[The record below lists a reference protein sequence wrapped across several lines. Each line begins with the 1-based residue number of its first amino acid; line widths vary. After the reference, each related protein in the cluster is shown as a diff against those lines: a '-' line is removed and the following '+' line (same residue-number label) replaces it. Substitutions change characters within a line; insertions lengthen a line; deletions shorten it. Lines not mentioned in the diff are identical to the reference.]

1 MTSEPPPA
9 AEPPTRRT
17 LFMAFFKIGALGF
30 GGVAAIARHVL
41 VVERRMLDERAFA
54 ELFGLASTLPG
65 ANTVN
70 LATMLGD
77 RFCGATGAIAAVLGL
92 MGAPLTIL
100 VGAAVL
106 YSRFGNNPDVKAA
119 LGGAAAAAAGL
130 VGGTSLRILKGM
142 DPDAAA
148 VLIAGA
154 VCFAAAVIKAPMLLT
169 LGVAIPLSIGIGALK
184 AKRRA

>member
-1 MTSEPPPA
+1 MTPEPVPA
-9 AEPPTRRT
+9 ADPPTRRT
-17 LFMAFFKIGALGF
+17 LFIAFFKIGALGF
-30 GGVAAIARHVL
+30 GGVAALARHVI

-77 RFCGATGAIAAVLGL
+77 RFRGATGAIAAVLGL
-92 MGAPLTIL
+92 MGAPLLIL
-100 VGAAVL
+100 VAAAVL
-106 YSRFGNNPDVKAA
+106 YGRFGGNPDVKAA

-142 DPDAAA
+142 EPDAVA
-148 VLIAGA
+148 VLIAVA
-154 VCFAAAVIKAPMLLT
+154 VCLAAAVIKVPMLLT
-169 LGVAIPLSIGIGALK
+169 LGVAIPLSVGIGAF
-184 AKRRA
+184 RARERA